1 MRGPGNE
8 IKDLK
13 SIVNLFQTWHL
24 THNPKLEYYYFLERV
39 RKMGPE
45 QKMQAQMSKLRNDY
59 KGVEI
64 LEEFKIFD
72 QVDEL
77 DNAMP
82 GNGIPDA
89 LAPLPDAAQPP
100 STFELP
106 DAPMQPFGLLPH
118 QPVAVQETAQI
129 NSTDFTDEQN
139 AKIE

>member
-1 MRGPGNE
+1 
-8 IKDLK
+8 
-13 SIVNLFQTWHL
+13 
-24 THNPKLEYYYFLERV
+24 
-39 RKMGPE
+39 MGPE

-89 LAPLPDAAQPP
+89 LAPLPDA
-100 STFELP
+100 
-106 DAPMQPFGLLPH
+106 
-118 QPVAVQETAQI
+118 VQ
-129 NSTDFTDEQN
+129 
-139 AKIE
+139 